1 MPIAPL
7 LRCTDLDATR
17 RHYRDVLQFTVTDTA
32 QSTLTVQLHDCSL
45 LFTEADLWRLAPGC
59 AGTLYLVVEDVDGY
73 YAQVRELADI
83 AWPLHD
89 TEYGSREF
97 GVRDCNGYYLAF
109 SQRHGDVVQAARVA
123 S

>member
-17 RHYRDVLQFTVTDTA
+17 RHYRDVLQFTVADTA
-32 QSTLTVQLHDCSL
+32 QSTLTVQLHDCSV
-45 LFTEADLWRLAPGC
+45 LFTEQDLWRLPPGC
-59 AGTLYLVVEDVDGY
+59 AGTLYLVIEDVDGY
-73 YAQVRELADI
+73 YAQVCDLADI
-83 AWPLHD
+83 AWPLQD

-109 SQRHGDVVQAARVA
+109 SQAHGDAVQAARVA